1 MTQPTFDAVIEPTQS
16 PGRSLLSTLNASA
29 VVIAALYF
37 GRELLVPMVLASL
50 LAFVLAPACKILQ
63 RVRLPRVV
71 AVLVAVVL
79 AFAVIGGIGAI
90 VGSQASV
97 LADGLPGY
105 EATVMTK
112 WTALSTGDGLL
123 HRLIGG
129 LSNPLSPHGASGPGS
144 AAKPGEGPAAALGLD
159 FGSSG
164 LSLARTLAAP
174 LLGPVATAGVVLVFT
189 IFILLYSE
197 DLRDRLVRLVGR
209 RDLHRTIL
217 TMNEAARRLSRFFL
231 FQLGLNTGFGTLIGL
246 SLWITGLPNPVLWG
260 IVAAIMRFVPY
271 VGTVIAVLPPLL
283 LAVAVVPG
291 WTLALTVLALFIVS
305 ELIMGQVIEPLIYG
319 HNTGLSPIA
328 VIVATAFWAF
338 LWGPV
343 GLLLA
348 TPLTVC
354 LVVVGRHVESLAF
367 FDVMLGDGSP
377 LEPAETFYQRAL
389 EGNAAAL
396 TAISRQRIAAS
407 SLAEF
412 YDKVAMRG
420 LALAQG
426 DLSRDVLAFER
437 LEAIHAQIDVL
448 LASLAP
454 RPGTKSAPSSPAST
468 LPVDWREDGAIVCIP
483 GRGQLDDLAADMAT
497 QVLRNAGF
505 GVEIAPNVVLGAS
518 ASSPATFANARMC
531 CLSVLEEGSSVAG
544 IRYFIRRMQ
553 KRMPDAKIVVCL
565 WHASGTSSVLSEL
578 RSENHEEHVVL
589 SIGELLALALAMS
602 ARGTAPTTGTAD
614 LPA

>member
-1 MTQPTFDAVIEPTQS
+1 MRPSSDTNTEIKQS

-50 LAFVLAPACKILQ
+50 LAFVLAPACKLLQ
-63 RVRLPRVV
+63 RIRLPRVL

-79 AFAVIGGIGAI
+79 AFAIIGGIGMI
-90 VGSQASV
+90 VGRQAAMLGDS
-97 LADGLPGY
+97 LPSY

-112 WTALSTGDGLL
+112 WTALSTGNGVL
-123 HRLIGG
+123 HRLTGG
-129 LSNPLSPHGASGPGS
+129 LSNPLLPPGD
-144 AAKPGEGPAAALGLD
+144 ANAKPGASPVAALGLD

-217 TMNEAARRLSRFFL
+217 TLNDAARRLSRFFL
-231 FQLGLNTGFGTLIGL
+231 FQLGLNTAFGTLIGL
-246 SLWITGLPNPVLWG
+246 SLWITGLPNPILWG

-283 LAVAVVPG
+283 LALAVVPG
-291 WTLALTVLALFIVS
+291 WTLALSVLALFIVS
-305 ELIMGQVIEPLIYG
+305 EMIMGQVIEPLIYG
-319 HNTGLSPIA
+319 HSTGLSPIA

-354 LVVVGRHVESLAF
+354 LVVIGRHVDSLAF

-389 EGNAAAL
+389 EGNAKAL

-437 LEAIHAQIDVL
+437 LEAIHTQIDVL

-454 RPGTKSAPSSPAST
+454 RPGTKSASPPSPSS
-468 LPVDWREDGAIVCIP
+468 LPPDWRADGAIVCIP
-483 GRGQLDDLAADMAT
+483 GRGQLDDLAASMAT

-518 ASSPATFANARMC
+518 ASLPETFANTRLC
-531 CLSVLEEGSSVAG
+531 CVSVLEEGSSVAG
-544 IRYFIRRMQ
+544 IRYFIRRIQ
-553 KRMPDAKIVVCL
+553 KRMPGARIVVCL
-565 WHASGTSSVLSEL
+565 WHAAGSSSVLSEL
-578 RSENHEEHVVL
+578 RSENHEEYVVL
-589 SIGELLALALAMS
+589 SIGELLALALALS
-602 ARGTAPTTGTAD
+602 ARATSPKIGTAD